1 MRLHPPPVLWLALSV
16 GSGSAASHLGAPFPS
31 APVTITL
38 LFLLILT
45 LRRPRRP
52 YLPLAVA
59 ALAGAIITS
68 AWEAEQARDCRW
80 GLDEGERL
88 EVVGYPLASST
99 GIVGFQ
105 VEAGLRGSC
114 AKTLRVLF
122 PDPEDASLPAA
133 IVAGERLSLSG
144 RWRAGRRPDIARP
157 ESRGY
162 LVVQEISRPSPP
174 GETRGDAG
182 ASPSPRPSLPLI
194 AAGIRGRV
202 GRRIRELF
210 PNHGGLVEALIL
222 ARKEGLDQE
231 LREAFALTGTA
242 HLLAISGFHVGVVA
256 TLLLSGLRMAG
267 VPRRKAGGA
276 AAVGVWLY
284 VATIG
289 LPDAATRAAIIFSF
303 IALGRLASRPVAP
316 MGTLSTAFL
325 ALLVHD
331 PGSLA
336 RPGFQLSFAGAFGLM
351 VMAKPVEHSLSSWA
365 RGRCPSILTQ
375 GAAAGIAATLAT
387 LPLVAWHFDRVSVV
401 GIPTTLLAGPLV
413 AAAIPGVFGSLAL
426 SVIHPGLAHILAGG
440 VGLLLDLLTA
450 VVDVLSRLPF
460 AAVWVPK
467 SWVAAAGVGAVAG
480 VALISRGERLSRRG
494 RRLVAL
500 GSGLAVLI
508 ALPGIQRVALRDVV
522 EFAFLDVGQGDAI
535 AVRSPGG
542 RWIMVDVGPRGR
554 GFDAGRDVAVPFFR
568 ERGVARLELL
578 FLTHPDLDHIG
589 GAESLMSALE
599 VETIVDPGVPSAKSA
614 YVELLE
620 AAVRTGTPWR
630 TARAGD
636 GVDVDGVQVRV
647 LHPAAAPRT
656 GDGDIDANETSI
668 VLFIQFGSFE
678 AILTGDAP
686 VDVEEESIDGLA
698 TPDVELLKVGHH
710 GSATSTSSAFLA
722 STRPE
727 LAVISVGA
735 RNRYGH
741 PDPSVLRGLH
751 AIGAQVLRTDRH
763 GTVRVL
769 ARRDGRF
776 RVITSRASVWR
787 PSPKSP

>member
-1 MRLHPPPVLWLALSV
+1 
-16 GSGSAASHLGAPFPS
+16 
-31 APVTITL
+31 
-38 LFLLILT
+38 
-45 LRRPRRP
+45 
-52 YLPLAVA
+52 
-59 ALAGAIITS
+59 
-68 AWEAEQARDCRW
+68 
-80 GLDEGERL
+80 
-88 EVVGYPLASST
+88 
-99 GIVGFQ
+99 
-105 VEAGLRGSC
+105 
-114 AKTLRVLF
+114 
-122 PDPEDASLPAA
+122 
-133 IVAGERLSLSG
+133 
-144 RWRAGRRPDIARP
+144 
-157 ESRGY
+157 
-162 LVVQEISRPSPP
+162 
-174 GETRGDAG
+174 
-182 ASPSPRPSLPLI
+182 
-194 AAGIRGRV
+194 
-202 GRRIRELF
+202 
-210 PNHGGLVEALIL
+210 
-222 ARKEGLDQE
+222 
-231 LREAFALTGTA
+231 
-242 HLLAISGFHVGVVA
+242 
-256 TLLLSGLRMAG
+256 
-267 VPRRKAGGA
+267 
-276 AAVGVWLY
+276 
-284 VATIG
+284 
-289 LPDAATRAAIIFSF
+289 
-303 IALGRLASRPVAP
+303 
-316 MGTLSTAFL
+316 
-325 ALLVHD
+325 
-331 PGSLA
+331 
-336 RPGFQLSFAGAFGLM
+336 M
-351 VMAKPVEHSLSSWA
+351 VMAKPVERSLSSWA
-365 RGRCPSILTQ
+365 RGRCPSSLTQ

-401 GIPTTLLAGPLV
+401 GIPATLLAGPLV

-426 SVIHPGLAHILAGG
+426 SVIHPGVAHILAGG

-467 SWVAAAGVGAVAG
+467 SWVAAAGVGAVVG

-535 AVRSPGG
+535 GIRSPGG
-542 RWIMVDVGPRGR
+542 RWIMVDVGRRGR
-554 GFDAGRDVAVPFFR
+554 GFDAGRDVVVPFFR
-568 ERGVARLELL
+568 ERGVTRLEAL

-589 GAESLMSALE
+589 GAESLMSALD

-620 AAVRTGTPWR
+620 AAARTGIPWR
-630 TARAGD
+630 TVRAGD
-636 GVDVDGVQVRV
+636 GVDVDGVQVTV
-647 LHPAAAPRT
+647 LHPATAPPA
-656 GDGDIDANETSI
+656 GDGDLDANETSI

-698 TPDVELLKVGHH
+698 TPDIELLKVGHH

>member
-1 MRLHPPPVLWLALSV
+1 V
-16 GSGSAASHLGAPFPS
+16 
-31 APVTITL
+31 PVTITL
-38 LFLLILT
+38 LVLLILT
-45 LRRPRRP
+45 SRRP

-59 ALAGAIITS
+59 ALAGAIVTS
-68 AWEAEQARDCRW
+68 AWKAEQARDCRW

-99 GIVGFQ
+99 GLVGFQ

-122 PDPEDASLPAA
+122 PDPEDASLPVA
-133 IVAGERLSLSG
+133 IVAGERVSLSG
-144 RWRAGRRPDIARP
+144 RWRAGRRPDLARP
-157 ESRGY
+157 ESSGY
-162 LVVQEISRPSPP
+162 LVVQQVSGPS
-174 GETRGDAG
+174 

-210 PNHGGLVEALIL
+210 PDHGGLVEALIL

-267 VPRRKAGGA
+267 VPRRKAGAA

-325 ALLVHD
+325 ALLIHD

-351 VMAKPVEHSLSSWA
+351 VMAKPVERSLSAWA
-365 RGRCPSILTQ
+365 RGRCPSSLTQ

-413 AAAIPGVFGSLAL
+413 AATIPGVFGSLAL
-426 SVIHPGLAHILAGG
+426 SVIDPGMAHILAGG

-480 VALISRGERLSRRG
+480 VTLISRGERLSHRG

-535 AVRSPGG
+535 GIRSPGG

-568 ERGVARLELL
+568 ERGVAHLEVL
-578 FLTHPDLDHIG
+578 FLTHPDLDHIV
-589 GAESLMSALE
+589 GAESLMSALD
-599 VETIVDPGVPSAKSA
+599 VGTIVDPGVPSAKVA

-620 AAVRTGTPWR
+620 AAARTDTPWR
-630 TARAGD
+630 TARAGE
-636 GVDVDGVQVRV
+636 GVEVDGVQVRV

-656 GDGDIDANETSI
+656 GTLDANETSI

-686 VDVEEESIDGLA
+686 VAVEEESIDGLA
-698 TPDVELLKVGHH
+698 TPDIELLKVGHH

-751 AIGAQVLRTDRH
+751 AIGAQVFRTDRH

>member
-1 MRLHPPPVLWLALSV
+1 MRFHPPPVLWLAVSV
-16 GSGSAASHLGAPFPS
+16 GSGSAASHLGAPFLP
-31 APVTITL
+31 APVTIAL
-38 LFLLILT
+38 LLLLILT
-45 LRRPRRP
+45 SGRPRRP

-80 GLDEGERL
+80 GLEEGERL
-88 EVVGYPLASST
+88 QVVGYPLASST

-105 VEAGLRGSC
+105 VEEGLSGSC
-114 AKTLRVLF
+114 AKTIRALF
-122 PDPEDASLPAA
+122 PDPEDASLPGG
-133 IVAGERLSLSG
+133 IVSGERLSLSG

-157 ESRGY
+157 ESGGY
-162 LVVQEISRPSPP
+162 LVVREISRTTPA
-174 GETRGDAG
+174 GELLGDAH
-182 ASPSPRPSLPLI
+182 ASDSPRPSLPLI
-194 AAGIRGRV
+194 AASIRGRV
-202 GRRIRELF
+202 GRRIRDLF
-210 PNHGGLVEALIL
+210 PTHGGLVEALIL

-256 TLLLSGLRMAG
+256 ALLLSALRMAG
-267 VPRRKAGGA
+267 VPRRKAGA
-276 AAVGVWLY
+276 AAAFGVWLY
-284 VATIG
+284 VIAIG
-289 LPDAATRAAIIFSF
+289 LPDAATRAAIMFSF
-303 IALGRLASRPVAP
+303 IALGRLASRPIAP

-331 PGSLA
+331 PGSLG

-351 VMAKPVEHSLSSWA
+351 VMAKPIERSLSTWT
-365 RGRCPSILTQ
+365 RGRCPSSLTQ

-426 SVIHPGLAHILAGG
+426 SVVHPGMAHLLAGG
-440 VGLLLDLLTA
+440 VGLLLSLLTT
-450 VVDVLSRLPF
+450 VVAALSRLPF

-467 SWVAAAGVGAVAG
+467 SWVIAAGVGAVAG

-535 AVRSPGG
+535 GIRSPGG

-568 ERGVARLELL
+568 ERGVTRLDAL

-589 GAESLMSALE
+589 GAESLLDALD
-599 VETIVDPGVPSAKSA
+599 VETVVDPGVPSSKSA

-620 AAVRTGTPWR
+620 AAARSGIPWR
-630 TARAGD
+630 AARAGE
-636 GVDVDGVQVRV
+636 GVDVDGVQVRI
-647 LHPAAAPRT
+647 LHPDASPGA
-656 GDGDIDANETSI
+656 GDGDFDANETSV

-686 VDVEEESIDGLA
+686 VEAEEASIHGLA
-698 TPDVELLKVGHH
+698 TPDIELLKVGHH
-710 GSATSTSSAFLA
+710 GSATSTSTAFLT

-735 RNRYGH
+735 RNGYGH
-741 PDPSVLRGLH
+741 PHASVVRGLH